1 MRVTEGNRLPPQLC
15 RSDICRS
22 DISADRISSK
32 NWVSF
37 GGGVGVEHLHL
48 TEKCDWPSVYPYLW

>member
-1 MRVTEGNRLPPQLC
+1 MRVTEGNVGLIFQL
-15 RSDICRS
+15 IEF
-22 DISADRISSK
+22 SSK